1 MIVCFS
7 LMASFYLFIRMLPFD
22 KISYLQVDHH
32 DSENLSLL
40 KFNALWE
47 ANYRH
52 NSLLVFSTGRSP
64 TIYEQLRKEKPLLSP
79 DITVMSVGT
88 EIAYG
93 RLMVP
98 DNDWVESLNKNWDRN
113 MVIEETRKF
122 PELIP
127 QVQFLCY

>member
-1 MIVCFS
+1 MI
-7 LMASFYLFIRMLPFD
+7 SFISFIRMLQFD
-22 KISYLQVDHH
+22 TMFYLQVDHH

-47 ANYRH
+47 ATYRH

-64 TIYEQLRKEKPLLSP
+64 PIYEQLRKETPLLSP

-93 RLMVP
+93 RSMVP

-113 MVIEETRKF
+113 MVVEEARKF

-127 QVQFLCY
+127 QV